1 MVGQRLSKYIASWG
15 LEPQDVPKVI
25 TTFLGA
31 KYVTLCVFVGVGAAF
46 QPLRRIFPRQ
56 QVSSA
61 WYQVRAWAAE
71 QRRRKELQT
80 KWGGWYMWTSEKY
93 WRLSDK
99 FQASLDRS
107 KLWQHFA
114 QRLGSRNP
122 RALVLGL
129 VEGTILC
136 KVTFP
141 IWGPLE
147 LWAIMHFMKHRGAI
161 AATSPEGDLYEQ
173 YSHAANATE
182 DAQDMSPGFL

>member
-1 MVGQRLSKYIASWG
+1 MSTYLTFPAPLSAEWLSAKKIPSTAMVGQRLSKYIASWG

-99 FQASLDRS
+99 FQA
-107 KLWQHFA
+107 
-114 QRLGSRNP
+114 
-122 RALVLGL
+122 
-129 VEGTILC
+129 
-136 KVTFP
+136 
-141 IWGPLE
+141 
-147 LWAIMHFMKHRGAI
+147 
-161 AATSPEGDLYEQ
+161 
-173 YSHAANATE
+173 
-182 DAQDMSPGFL
+182 